1 MVKMKPVKDAKESK
15 NKRANSDSSSSAKT
29 KTPKPKIDMPTFL
42 KKIKHKIDKIKSGK
56 KNKRYTLISCI
67 FLCFLEKKKKILDKK
82 EINDFI
88 KKEITENSN
97 KIISGH
103 IKNKKNES
111 DLLTQRNYYPKL
123 YQMLV
128 RNRCFT
134 KVIDME
140 SNNEQIQLNE
150 EYIISRRHTLFRH
163 FFGQSLCSINKK
175 LLNTKRR
182 HRKFEKSVSAIKSK
196 KTKTE
201 NKINKFHK
209 IKKNSSTKE
218 NSQHEVDSTGISSK
232 ESEVKSKEED
242 DLNNSNPI
250 FPDSNKEEEKKVES
264 VEKKLFL
271 KQKRKS
277 PSSIDSNEN
286 SLIMPLFADNGF
298 SANESKK
305 NSKYDHKKE
314 KEKGKEKEKEGITP
328 KASNSVEK
336 KFNHI
341 INKGKDFISSL
352 NEPKFI
358 DTLKN
363 KDIFRKNGYALLNY
377 KDDSIV
383 NFLNNALK
391 DYNKFNKY
399 LKYFMNNNKG
409 SNLDSKDKNN
419 IFEKSSEIFE
429 DLDIKNVKCSLI
441 ISRIITKLSQF
452 ILEYDFIVEVIKEI
466 FEYDKDCIIL
476 KNMISLIN
484 DNKNILSK
492 GNIDQLEKLLKTEL
506 ENAINFYIIN
516 YDINNEN

>member
-1 MVKMKPVKDAKESK
+1 MVKMKPVKEAKESK
-15 NKRANSDSSSSAKT
+15 IKRANSESSSSTKSKKT
-29 KTPKPKIDMPTFL
+29 KTKIDMPSFL
-42 KKIKHKIDKIKSGK
+42 KKIKCKIDKIKSGK

-88 KKEITENSN
+88 KKEIMENSN

-196 KTKTE
+196 KTTKTE

-209 IKKNSSTKE
+209 IKKNTNPKE
-218 NSQHEVDSTGISSK
+218 NSQHEVDSTAISSK
-232 ESEVKSKEED
+232 ESEVKSKKED
-242 DLNNSNPI
+242 ELNNSNSI
-250 FPDSNKEEEKKVES
+250 FTDNDKEEEKKVEAA
-264 VEKKLFL
+264 EKKLFL

-298 SANESKK
+298 SGNESKK
-305 NSKYDHKKE
+305 NSKYEHKKE
-314 KEKGKEKEKEGITP
+314 KEKEGMTP
-328 KASNSVEK
+328 KPSNSVDK
-336 KFNHI
+336 KINHI

-377 KDDSIV
+377 KDDTIV

-476 KNMISLIN
+476 KNMIVLIN

-492 GNIDQLEKLLKTEL
+492 GNIDHLEKLLKTEL

>member
-15 NKRANSDSSSSAKT
+15 NKRKNSDSSSDTKT
-29 KTPKPKIDMPTFL
+29 KTTTKTKIDMPSFL

-88 KKEITENSN
+88 KKEIMENSN

-209 IKKNSSTKE
+209 IKKNNSTKE
-218 NSQHEVDSTGISSK
+218 NSQHEVDSTGVSSK
-232 ESEVKSKEED
+232 ESEAKSKKED
-242 DLNNSNPI
+242 DLSNSDPI
-250 FPDSNKEEEKKVES
+250 FDDTNKEEEKKEET

-277 PSSIDSNEN
+277 PSSVDSNEN
-286 SLIMPLFADNGF
+286 SLIMPLFADNPF
-298 SANESKK
+298 SGNESKK
-305 NSKYDHKKE
+305 NSKYEHKKE
-314 KEKGKEKEKEGITP
+314 KAKDKEKEKEGVTP
-328 KASNSVEK
+328 KLSNSVDK
-336 KFNHI
+336 KINHI
-341 INKGKDFISSL
+341 INKGRDFISSL

-358 DTLKN
+358 ETLKN

-377 KDDSIV
+377 KDDSI
-383 NFLNNALK
+383 NLGS
-391 DYNKFNKY
+391 FN
-399 LKYFMNNNKG
+399 
-409 SNLDSKDKNN
+409 
-419 IFEKSSEIFE
+419 E
-429 DLDIKNVKCSLI
+429 DIKSFPLLI
-441 ISRIITKLSQF
+441 I
-452 ILEYDFIVEVIKEI
+452 
-466 FEYDKDCIIL
+466 
-476 KNMISLIN
+476 
-484 DNKNILSK
+484 
-492 GNIDQLEKLLKTEL
+492 
-506 ENAINFYIIN
+506 
-516 YDINNEN
+516 